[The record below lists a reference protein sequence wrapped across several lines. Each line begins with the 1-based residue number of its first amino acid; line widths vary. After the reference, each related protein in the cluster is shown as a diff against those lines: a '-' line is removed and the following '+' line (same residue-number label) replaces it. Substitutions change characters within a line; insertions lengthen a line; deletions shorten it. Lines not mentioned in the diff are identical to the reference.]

1 MSDDNKIKVEGF
13 PALALIIIVLLGIID
28 VIERM
33 LEAIF

>member
-1 MSDDNKIKVEGF
+1 MREFQITGWPVLPF
-13 PALALIIIVLLGIID
+13 ILIVLLGIID

>member
-1 MSDDNKIKVEGF
+1 MNEFRLTGW
-13 PALALIIIVLLGIID
+13 PALAFILIILLGIID